1 MKKIMAV
8 FGTKPE
14 AIKMC
19 PLVRELRRRAR
30 CATVVCYTGQHRDMS
45 RDVLETFGVMPDCD
59 LSVMKERQT
68 LFDITG
74 DVLARIRP
82 VLEAEAPDIV
92 LVHGDTTTAF
102 SAALAAVYLGIP
114 IGHIEAGLRT
124 HRLVPRNSTAAR

>member
-74 DVLARIRP
+74 ATLQNAK
-82 VLEAEAPDIV
+82 
-92 LVHGDTTTAF
+92 
-102 SAALAAVYLGIP
+102 
-114 IGHIEAGLRT
+114 
-124 HRLVPRNSTAAR
+124 NSTENQSSKP